1 MDIQSQIISSVIFN
15 THTFIVELNN
25 AFGMMVKGC
34 MINSPGV
41 FFLTILRFSK
51 FVSLVHLY

>member
-25 AFGMMVKGC
+25 AFGIMVKGC
-34 MINSPGV
+34 MINSRGV
-41 FFLTILRFSK
+41 FFLTILRFSNILGS
-51 FVSLVHLY
+51 FLLF